1 MKLHSQIVG
10 QGQPMIILHGF
21 LGMGDNWRSLALA
34 LAKRNFQVHL
44 VDQRNHGRSFHDFE
58 FNYEVLTQDLYNY
71 FQEKDLDRAIVLGHS
86 MGGKTAMAFA
96 TQHPEM
102 VTHLAIADIGPKAYP
117 PHHQSILKALDHL
130 QKGKPQ
136 SRKQAD
142 ALVAEYV
149 KEPGIRQFLLKN
161 LHWTQDRELALRLN
175 LNALIEHSDQIGAAL
190 DQDAHYS
197 GPSLFLK
204 GAKSDYLLPED
215 GPLIAHHFPQA
226 SLIEI
231 PGAGHWLHAENPSDF
246 LQALIDFLRPT

>member
-1 MKLHSQIVG
+1 
-10 QGQPMIILHGF
+10 MIILHGF

-44 VDQRNHGRSFHDFE
+44 VDQRNHGRSFHDLE

-71 FQEKDLDRAIVLGHS
+71 FQDKDLDRAIVLGHS

-102 VTHLAIADIGPKAYP
+102 VTHLAIADIGPKVYP

-136 SRKQAD
+136 SRKGAD
-142 ALVAEYV
+142 ALVVEYV
-149 KEPGIRQFLLKN
+149 QEPGIRQFLLKN
-161 LHWTQDRELALRLN
+161 LHWTKDKELALRLN
-175 LNALIEHSDQIGAAL
+175 LNALIENADQIGAGL
-190 DQDAHYS
+190 DEDAHYS
-197 GPSLFLK
+197 GPTLFLK

-246 LQALIDFLRPT
+246 LQALIDFLSPTKTRFS